1 MATGK
6 DKTRFLVTFKKKD
19 LEQLDTLV
27 KAFQNN
33 DIQCSRSLLL
43 TKAFHEYLKAI
54 IIAGQVN
61 EAENKEEK
69 KDA

>member
-1 MATGK
+1 MATSK
-6 DKTRFLVTFKKKD
+6 NKTRFLVSFKNED
-19 LEQLDTLV
+19 LEQLDALV

-33 DIQCSRSLLL
+33 DIQCSRSLVL

-54 IIAGQVN
+54 VLAGQMS
-61 EAENKEEK
+61 EAEKEEK

>member
-1 MATGK
+1 MAVGK
-6 DKTRFLVTFKKKD
+6 QKTRFLVTFKKED
-19 LEQLDTLV
+19 LEQLDALV

-43 TKAFHEYLKAI
+43 SKAFHEYLKAI
-54 IIAGQVN
+54 LVAGQVN
-61 EAENKEEK
+61 EADKEEK

>member
-1 MATGK
+1 MGVGK
-6 DKTRFLVTFKKKD
+6 DSTRFLVTFKKDD

-33 DIQCSRSLLL
+33 DIQCNRSLLL
-43 TKAFHEYLKAI
+43 RKAFHEYLKAI
-54 IIAGQVN
+54 IVAGQIKK
-61 EAENKEEK
+61 AEKEEK